1 MLPLGDDNTLRR
13 TFPTVN
19 YALIAINVVAFLVE
33 LGQPD
38 VQGFI
43 TRWGTVPAEVTSG
56 RHLET
61 LLSGMF
67 LHGGWLHLLGNML
80 FLWIFGD
87 NVEDAFGHVRYLG
100 FYLVC
105 GIAAGLA
112 QSLLNPSSN
121 LPGVGAS
128 GAISG
133 VLGAYLVMFGSNR
146 VRVLIGW
153 FFIAVVP
160 AFVMI
165 GVWILIQFINGFAS
179 FATTA
184 QTGGIAYGAHVGGFL
199 AGLLLVTLLPKRLP
213 PRYRLRSW

>member
-1 MLPLGDDNTLRR
+1 VLPLGDDNTLRR
-13 TFPTVN
+13 SFPTVN
-19 YALIAINVVAFLVE
+19 YALIAANVVAFLFE

-38 VQGFI
+38 LQGFI
-43 TRWGTVPAEVTSG
+43 TRWGTVPAEVTAG

-105 GIAAGLA
+105 GLAAGLA
-112 QSLLNPSSN
+112 QSFLNMTSN

-165 GVWILIQFINGFAS
+165 GVWILIQFLLGFAS
-179 FATTA
+179 IGQTA
-184 QTGGIAYGAHVGGFL
+184 QTGGVAYGAHVGGFV
-199 AGLLLVTLLPKRLP
+199 AGLVLVTLLPKRLP